1 MKKQL
6 LRVAGFLLACTVA
19 VVSIPSMGA
28 FAEEANASETYEL
41 SLRTADDRRSS
52 SCIISSL
59 DTAENDVTVKVGMYI
74 NSEDWDPEH
83 YIEIV
88 SARWEATAAVDGAIL
103 SQNSAMK
110 CVQFSNVSN
119 ILAMGKTKTITYS
132 GGTYQSKYEPYC
144 LAQIVTVDDQSREMD
159 RSSSLNVTTLDYAF
173 DPIFGSVVYTADN
186 QQVRFSARYYE
197 SQEDKNADL
206 AEKTTTRKKL
216 HRYYCDIQYNSE
228 GIPYYTFD
236 YIDQH
241 SFEQQEAIGLLPC
254 YDPAMATNKPVPGM
268 SNFFQWVYTGSTPT
282 QFLGASDEFPLITF
296 DITLK
301 KGTPEGAYYIDFVD
315 NETSASMGG
324 GNTFISGR
332 NLPVSYPDA
341 DRLNGFTIYVNEDAP
356 RITTETSTE
365 TTTTTTTTTTVSYT
379 HLTLPTILL
388 V

>member
-19 VVSIPSMGA
+19 VVSIPSTGA

-103 SQNSAMK
+103 SQNSTMK

-144 LAQIVTVDDQSREMD
+144 LAQIVTD
-159 RSSSLNVTTLDYAF
+159 RK
-173 DPIFGSVVYTADN
+173 SVV
-186 QQVRFSARYYE
+186 
-197 SQEDKNADL
+197 
-206 AEKTTTRKKL
+206 
-216 HRYYCDIQYNSE
+216 
-228 GIPYYTFD
+228 
-236 YIDQH
+236 
-241 SFEQQEAIGLLPC
+241 
-254 YDPAMATNKPVPGM
+254 
-268 SNFFQWVYTGSTPT
+268 
-282 QFLGASDEFPLITF
+282 
-296 DITLK
+296 
-301 KGTPEGAYYIDFVD
+301 
-315 NETSASMGG
+315 
-324 GNTFISGR
+324 
-332 NLPVSYPDA
+332 
-341 DRLNGFTIYVNEDAP
+341 
-356 RITTETSTE
+356 
-365 TTTTTTTTTTVSYT
+365 
-379 HLTLPTILL
+379 
-388 V
+388 